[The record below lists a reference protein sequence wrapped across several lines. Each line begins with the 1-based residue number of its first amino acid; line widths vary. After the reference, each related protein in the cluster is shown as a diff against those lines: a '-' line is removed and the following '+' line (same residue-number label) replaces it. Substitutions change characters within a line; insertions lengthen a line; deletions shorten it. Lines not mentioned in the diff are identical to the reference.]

1 MKLSY
6 VFVFQVAASFAF
18 TSCTTDKAVVPKET
32 NEPVAAETPKY
43 EESRVIERIGGLKET
58 PKWALGMEPML
69 EEKGNVIYVQT
80 MTMDGNSRPE
90 ACTKAAGD
98 TGRAEFVR
106 QIRDGITAAGQVT
119 EGSAT
124 SDVAIESSVAYL
136 SNLKLSG
143 VKITERYWEKAEESD
158 GGGSRILKVR
168 CAAKVAI
175 PKTLLDQQI
184 RKATE
189 TNAGNPE
196 IRKRLLEGQ
205 KAFLDQLAKEAETPS
220 TGESAQ

>member
-1 MKLSY
+1 VLFSL
-6 VFVFQVAASFAF
+6 AAC
-18 TSCTTDKAVVPKET
+18 TSDKPAAPKEVT
-32 NEPVAAETPKY
+32 EAVAPQKPKF

-58 PKWALGMEPML
+58 PKWALGMEPIT

-80 MTMDGNSRPE
+80 MTMDGSARPE

-106 QIRDGITAAGQVT
+106 YIRDGITAAGQIT
-119 EGSAT
+119 EASAN

-143 VKITERYWEKAEESD
+143 VKISEKYWEKAEESD
-158 GGGSRILKVR
+158 GGGSRVLKVR

-175 PKTLLDQQI
+175 QKTLLDQQI

-189 TNAGNPE
+189 TNAANPE
-196 IRKRLLEGQ
+196 LRKRLLEGQ
-205 KAFLDQLAKEAETPS
+205 KAFLDQLAREGATPAE
-220 TGESAQ
+220 GESAQ

>member
-1 MKLSY
+1 MKTMHWYLAPVMFALASCTSDKP
-6 VFVFQVAASFAF
+6 AASKDA
-18 TSCTTDKAVVPKET
+18 T
-32 NEPVAAETPKY
+32 EPVAPEKPKY
-43 EESRVIERIGGLKET
+43 EESRVIERIGGMKET
-58 PKWALGMEPML
+58 PKWALGMEPMI
-69 EEKGNVIYVQT
+69 EEKGNVVYVQT

-106 QIRDGITAAGQVT
+106 QIRDGITAAGQIT
-119 EGSAT
+119 ESSAT

-143 VKITERYWEKAEESD
+143 VKISERYWEKAEESD
-158 GGGSRILKVR
+158 GSGARVLKVR

-175 PKTLLDQQI
+175 PKPLLDQQI

-189 TNAGNPE
+189 TNATNPE
-196 IRKRLLEGQ
+196 LRKRLLEGQ
-205 KAFLDQLAKEAETPS
+205 KAFLDQLAREGATPAE
-220 TGESAQ
+220 GESAQ